1 VRSDGSDGYV
11 ARVNL
16 PDVLRLEPLMVDRP
30 WGGRRLEGFGR
41 VLPPS
46 VPVGESWEIADLP
59 PADGSSQSRCTS
71 VAEGPLAG
79 ATLSELIGRFGAEF
93 LGSAGPMPDG
103 RFPLLVKLLD
113 AREHLSV
120 QVHPPADIADQDPA
134 IRAKSESWYV
144 MATEPGSKVW
154 FDVRTDVELS
164 ELEATAGTSTF
175 VSLLGEVPARV
186 GDFHHIP
193 AGRVHALGAGV
204 VVLEIQTPS
213 DTTFR
218 IYDWNEVYDRPPREL
233 HLAAAVRSIV
243 RGDPSAISVAGA
255 EGSGVRD
262 LVRTPDYWIREHRT
276 DGDSVDLDDRRELRV
291 LTVIDGAVSADSV
304 TLGPGDIRILPASSR
319 LIGPWEAAPGTVLI
333 ETGLV

>member
-1 VRSDGSDGYV
+1 
-11 ARVNL
+11 
-16 PDVLRLEPLMVDRP
+16 MVERP
-30 WGGRRLEGFGR
+30 WGGRRLETLGR
-41 VLPPS
+41 SLPPR
-46 VPVGESWEIADLP
+46 VQVGESWEVADLP
-59 PADGSSQSRCTS
+59 PPDGSAEDRCTH
-71 VAEGPLAG
+71 VAGGPLAG
-79 ATLSELIGRFGAEF
+79 ATLSDLIVRFGAEF

-120 QVHPPADIADQDPA
+120 QVHPPAEIADQDPG

-144 MATEPGSKVW
+144 IETEPGSKLW
-154 FDVRTDVELS
+154 FDVRTDVDVEELQS
-164 ELEATAGTSTF
+164 AAGTGAF
-175 VSLLGEVPARV
+175 VGLLGEVPARV

-218 IYDWNEVYDRPPREL
+218 IFDWNELYDRPPREL

-243 RGDPSAISVAGA
+243 RGDPSAISVATEAGT
-255 EGSGVRD
+255 GVRD
-262 LVRTPDYWIREHRT
+262 LVRTTDYWIREHR
-276 DGDSVDLDDRRELRV
+276 VDRDPVVLDDRKELRV
-291 LTVIDGAVSADSV
+291 LMVLRGELRADSV
-304 TLGPGDIRILPASSR
+304 SIGAGGIRILPASSR
-319 LIGPWEAAPGTVLI
+319 LNGSWDAAPGTVLI